1 MSDTPTADVQA
12 TDATTGQEPTP
23 TPNDVAAQAVGTN
36 PNLDDNGNDPAAQT
50 PPAETP
56 AETFDR
62 EYVEKLR
69 KEAAQYR
76 TKAKEIEDTKAAE
89 LDAFKQEM
97 AKALGLVDNTEADP
111 AALLEAA
118 QAERDKMAEQLHTYQ
133 RDNALRDAIKNVD
146 GKVDETLLHAV
157 LNQNNAFRELEITS
171 DDYTEQVSALVA
183 TAIENHPSLLV
194 QVTPT
199 ASGVDPTNT
208 HTGADRKITEADLAK
223 MSPREI
229 YDAQRSGKLDHL
241 Y

>member
-1 MSDTPTADVQA
+1 MSDTTTADVQA

-23 TPNDVAAQAVGTN
+23 TPNDMAAQAT
-36 PNLDDNGNDPAAQT
+36 PEHPAPET

-69 KEAAQYR
+69 KEAASYR
-76 TKAKEIEDTKAAE
+76 TRAKEIEDTKAAE

-97 AKALGLVDNTEADP
+97 AKALGLVEDTADDP

-118 QAERDKMAEQLHTYQ
+118 QAERDKMAEQLNAYR
-133 RDNALRDAIKNVD
+133 RDDAIRTALKNVD

-208 HTGADRKITEADLAK
+208 NTGADRKITQADLET
-223 MSPREI
+223 MTSREI
-229 YDAQRSGKLDHL
+229 YEAQKAGKLNHL
-241 Y
+241 L